1 KAGVKARAMEV
12 IFNGLDGPTL
22 PPAPNFAGTPDFIK
36 SLPFDRANDG
46 EVLVAYEMNDAKL
59 PMLNGFPLRLIVPG
73 WYATYW
79 VKALS
84 EINVLPD
91 KFHGFWMDKAY
102 RIPNNRQAQES
113 PQQLATDTIPINRH
127 SVRSI
132 FVTPAPDARIPV
144 QSRRAGI
151 EIQGVA
157 FDDGAGIRR
166 VEVSS
171 DAGNT

>member
-1 KAGVKARAMEV
+1 
-12 IFNGLDGPTL
+12 
-22 PPAPNFAGTPDFIK
+22 
-36 SLPFDRANDG
+36 
-46 EVLVAYEMNDAKL
+46 
-59 PMLNGFPLRLIVPG
+59 LRLIVPG

-144 QSRRAGI
+144 QRVF

-166 VEVSS
+166 VEVST
-171 DAGNT
+171 DAGNTWADAKLDNELGKYSWRRWRFQWTPNSRGPYRLMACATNAAGETQVTEQW